1 MAFLK
6 SFNVVRWSS
15 KELKKY
21 NRIFLAAAIKPL
33 PRDGVAVFF
42 TPSC

>member
-1 MAFLK
+1 MAFLT
-6 SFNVVRWSS
+6 SFNIVRWIG

-21 NRIFLAAAIKPL
+21 NRTFLAAAIKLL